1 MRKKYF
7 KIASF
12 VFAVVFCCLSFFG
25 CNNTQEPEPEPQPLP
40 EEYSSYK
47 KEVGGVMFWEKEDTV
62 YENAIDPSIDIHIY
76 NYCPSV
82 IQVDEKTRYVY
93 YCSNRYST
101 DKLKDFSYLG
111 ASLVQKGD
119 YKDYYDE
126 VGDNRITDYVA
137 CRKGILHNGEWYW
150 SEKSYLL
157 GPTLGSMTE
166 GEQTCDPNVVKGSFK
181 YKGKTYPYLMNYLAC
196 STRDNTFNHI
206 CLAVA
211 EDPMGP
217 WIKCDSVP
225 PLREYTI
232 DGVPENMLSTYLW
245 GYGQASM
252 ISIDKKGKVLMFY
265 SSICPKYNSDGQYW
279 NHSTTTIIEKWN
291 LSDLENP
298 VLEKT
303 YGGLPV
309 AGITRHDKQVGLL
322 TNGDYAYDPVTNRI
336 YAIFDS
342 EMDRFGNTSG
352 APVAY
357 LENLF
362 NSQKTEI
369 GGVFNSTSWGTAE
382 GQIHWNMVGNA
393 HISDY
398 NNYTTTH
405 NTAIIRD
412 AYGWIANPNQIEVAV
427 TGALSQQK
435 YVEKYPGGKP
445 SDYLWSYRIHRVTFN
460 LA

>member
-1 MRKKYF
+1 MRKNHF
-7 KIASF
+7 RIVSL
-12 VFAVVFCCLSFFG
+12 VFAMLFCFLNFYG
-25 CNNTQEPEPEPQPLP
+25 CKNTTQEPEPLP

-47 KEVGGVMFWEKEDTV
+47 KEVGSVMFWEKEDTV
-62 YENAIDPSIDIHIY
+62 YENTVEPNIDIHIY
-76 NYCPSV
+76 NYCPSF

-101 DKLKDFSYLG
+101 NQLKDFTYLG
-111 ASLVQKGD
+111 ASLVQSGD

-150 SEKSYLL
+150 SEKSYVLA
-157 GPTLGSMTE
+157 PTQGSMTE
-166 GEQTCDPNVVKGSFK
+166 GEQTCDPNVIKGSFK

-232 DGVPENMLSTYLW
+232 DGVPDYMLETYLW

-252 ISIDKKGKVLMFY
+252 ISVDKKGKVLMFY
-265 SSICPKYNSDGQYW
+265 SSICPRYSQSGDYW
-279 NHSTTTIIEKWN
+279 THSTTTMIEKWD
-291 LSDLENP
+291 LSDIENP
-298 VLEKT
+298 VLERS
-303 YGGLPV
+303 YGGLPNR
-309 AGITRHDKQVGLL
+309 GIMRHDKQVGAL

-336 YAIFDS
+336 YGIFDS
-342 EMDRFGNTSG
+342 EIDRNGNTSG

-357 LENLF
+357 IENVI
-362 NSQKTEI
+362 NSQRVEI
-369 GGVFNSTSWGTAE
+369 GGVFNTPESSWGLGE
-382 GQIHWNMVGNA
+382 GQTHWTMLGYS
-393 HISDY
+393 HILEY

-412 AYGWIANPNQIEVAV
+412 AYGWIVDPNKIEVAV
-427 TGALSQQK
+427 TGALNQQK
-435 YVEKYPGGKP
+435 YMEKYPAGKP
-445 SDYLWSYRIHRVTFN
+445 SDYLWSYRIQRVTFN
-460 LA
+460 LT